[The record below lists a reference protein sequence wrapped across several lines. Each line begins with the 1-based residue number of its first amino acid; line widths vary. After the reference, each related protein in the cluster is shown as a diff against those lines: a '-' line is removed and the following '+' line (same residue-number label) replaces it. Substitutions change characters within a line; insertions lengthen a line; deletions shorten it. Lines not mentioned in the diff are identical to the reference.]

1 MDNKIK
7 VSAAILLLLIS
18 LSTCS
23 ASLSQ
28 FAGNWTNSD
37 PNTGGLTKLAITV
50 SGASASVHAWGSC
63 HPTDCDWGTV
73 PAYVFAP
80 DVSSDPVSQ
89 AQALMAVFNPGF
101 SATTLFIKPQGSSL
115 QVQSYTVFLDN
126 SGRTNYAA
134 SYTFN
139 RPVTAQLLVP
149 GQMAK
154 ATPLQRFDMSRT
166 NIPTGSQG
174 GN

>member
-89 AQALMAVFNPGF
+89 AQALMASSIPASLRQLFLSNRREAACRCSLTP
-101 SATTLFIKPQGSSL
+101 SSWTTVAGPIMPPAIHL
-115 QVQSYTVFLDN
+115 T
-126 SGRTNYAA
+126 GR
-134 SYTFN
+134 
-139 RPVTAQLLVP
+139 
-149 GQMAK
+149 
-154 ATPLQRFDMSRT
+154 
-166 NIPTGSQG
+166 
-174 GN
+174 